1 MPKKSYATP
10 HCHIQ
15 SLDSASQPGDFAKRE
30 VELGTGAITCTDHG
44 WLGAIPAVYELAK
57 KNKLIP
63 ILGVEGYLRDDN
75 CEILGAAGVQKDEK
89 GTYSDYAKYYH
100 FCVHCQDQLAYEALA
115 KELSWSFMNRAERHG
130 QEDKPLFD
138 WRQLERIGG
147 HNVTMTSGCL
157 IGVVQRHL
165 QHEQPELARRYYE
178 KMRAMVKP
186 GNFFVEIFPHK
197 CTHKWE
203 QGVYLKRADGTEKKW
218 GQSKR
223 LRVHA
228 DVLKEPVLE
237 VKASELAAMF
247 HKLKRDG
254 GTVKLIAVKHYHKW
268 EEQEPEEILD
278 IREVEGF
285 VENECRPW
293 SGMQSDYQLGA
304 NRFMLEMA
312 RRYGDPILISDDSH
326 FAYPEAKLV
335 QDAKLTSGSHS
346 WRFHNSYH
354 RQSGDEAWQYFRD
367 AMGVSERDFDEWVDN
382 SYAFRDKFKDF
393 KFKDRVRLA
402 SGRYPENTLRHLKSL
417 IDKHGRM
424 DWGNAAMTDRLKQ
437 EIQLLHKNGTIDL
450 LPYFFLAEE
459 VLDAYTQD
467 GQLTGVGRGSS
478 GGVLIDYL
486 LGITHLN
493 PLKYGLSL
501 DRFLTLDRIKSG
513 KLPDIDM
520 DLPDRDFLIDPDNGW
535 LIKNFGD
542 KAAAISTKIGLRLKS
557 SIKDVMRSRYGSV
570 PGEIEGL
577 CNRIPNPP
585 QGINDEDW
593 VFGYTADDGKE
604 VRGFIEES
612 PDLQEF
618 VKKYPQEW
626 EIVRGMLGIHRGFS
640 RHASGWV
647 IADEPISNFLPIC
660 KISGY
665 PTTQYDMVGVEARGG
680 LKMDFLGL
688 GTLRWIQDCIK
699 LIQERH
705 GGGIRKE
712 PMKIDGVR
720 VWGHQ
725 QVCDRDGKWYSIWEL
740 PSDQGVYRDI
750 VEGRSETVFQLNT
763 KGAQQWMREFNH
775 WVKGEEGRRKAIASI
790 MDVANFTSLDRP
802 GPLDAH
808 VEDTDGIDGEPG
820 KKYNMLQEYARRAR
834 GLPPIGDVQSLTRM
848 LPETHGILVT
858 QEGLERVYRDL
869 TGCSGSE
876 ATEFRGNI
884 AKKKMEKVEAAYPA
898 FMERA
903 SQKIGPEEARKV
915 WDMMVTF
922 GRYGFNLS
930 HAVAYAIT
938 AYACAWLKHHFPLEW
953 WTAVLKNEPKKKILE
968 KHWSHCKHLVLPPDV
983 RYSRDAFCVEG
994 ESIRMPLSFLQG
1006 VGESAH
1012 AEIVEGLPYEN
1023 IEDFCKKVY
1032 ERRRRNAFPA
1042 VKKDGSPKLDK
1053 AGQQMMSLGRSSLH
1067 SGVMTKLILSGVM
1080 DSLFP
1085 PEMLLYEKFME
1096 YNRLTEELKSKKSG
1110 KAPKLATKV
1119 DAAAR
1124 LDTLSR
1130 YQARKAI
1137 LPVASES
1144 LLAVMLRSNQVAG
1157 LTLTSSG
1164 EYRYSPT
1171 VQSYEG
1177 ADDLKVFWDRIA
1189 AARIQLPSATLCH
1202 EGANLRRFE
1211 KDFDPKGQSVCVG
1224 AFLYVQKVEPFTYV
1238 RNEKTQRALRVYAD
1252 SCGEEFVFVAW
1263 PDRKT
1268 GKQVI
1273 NLEGGE
1279 IIFAILSRYRQDKG
1293 SSVEAAQIIKA
1304 APKDGEE
1311 SSSDVGTDS
1320 EGN

>member
-1 MPKKSYATP
+1 MSKKSFVSP
-10 HCHIQ
+10 HVHVQ

-30 VELGTGAITCTDHG
+30 VELGTGALTCTDHG

-57 KNKLIP
+57 KNKLVP
-63 ILGVEGYLRDDN
+63 ILGIEGYLRDDD
-75 CEILGAAGVQKDEK
+75 CQILRGAGIAKNDK
-89 GTYSDYAKYYH
+89 GTYADYAKYFH
-100 FCVHCQDQLAYEALA
+100 FCVHCQDQQAYEALV
-115 KELSWSFMNRAERHG
+115 KETSWSFMNRAERHG
-130 QEDKPLFD
+130 SEEKPLFN
-138 WRQLERIGG
+138 WEQLERIGG

-165 QHEQPELARRYYE
+165 MHEQPDVARRYYE

-186 GNFFVEIFPHK
+186 GNFYVEIFPHR

-203 QGVYLKRADGTEKKW
+203 QGVFLRMLNGTEKKFNQ
-218 GQSKR
+218 GKR
-223 LRVHA
+223 LRIMA
-228 DVLKEPVLE
+228 PDSLKEPME
-237 VKASELAAMF
+237 CKAYELARLFPKMIAA
-247 HKLKRDG
+247 G
-254 GTVKLIAVKHYHKW
+254 PVTLISVKHYHKW
-268 EEQEPEEILD
+268 EDIEPILVSGV
-278 IREVEGF
+278 REVEEF

-293 SGMQSDYQLGA
+293 SANSTDYQLA
-304 NRFMLEMA
+304 TNRFVLELA
-312 RRYGDPILISDDSH
+312 RKYGDPVLISDDAH

-354 RQSGDEAWQYFRD
+354 RQSGDEAWAHFRD
-367 AMGVSERDFDEWVDN
+367 TLQISEREFDSWIDN

-393 KFKDRVRLA
+393 KFKDRTRLA
-402 SGRYPENTLRHLKSL
+402 TKRYPENTLAHLKTL

-424 DWGNAAMTDRLKQ
+424 DWGNQIMKDRLKR
-437 EIQLLHKNGTIDL
+437 EIDLLHRNGTIDL
-450 LPYFFLAEE
+450 FPYFFLAEE
-459 VLDAYTQD
+459 VLGAYTAA
-467 GQLTGVGRGSS
+467 GRLTGVGRGSS
-478 GGVLIDYL
+478 GGVLIDFL

-520 DLPDRDFLIDPDNGW
+520 DLPDRDFLMDPEKGW

-542 KAAAISTKIGLRLKS
+542 RAAAISTKIGLRLKS
-557 SIKDVMRSRYGSV
+557 SIKDVMRSRHGSV
-570 PGEIEGL
+570 PVDIEVL

-593 VFGYTADDGKE
+593 VFGYTSDDGKE
-604 VRGFIEES
+604 VKGYLEES
-612 PDLQEF
+612 PELRAFTERYPVEWGI
-618 VKKYPQEW
+618 VK
-626 EIVRGMLGIHRGFS
+626 GMLGIHRGFS

-647 IADEPISNFLPIC
+647 IADEPISDFLPCC

-665 PTTQYDMVGVEARGG
+665 MTTQYDMVGVEARGG

-688 GTLRWIQDCIK
+688 GTLLWIEDCIK
-699 LIQERH
+699 LVQERH
-705 GGGIRKE
+705 GGGLRTE
-712 PMKIDGVR
+712 PQLIDGVR

-725 QVCDRDGKWYSIWEL
+725 QICDKQGKWFSIWEL
-740 PSDQGVYRDI
+740 PSDPGVYLDI

-775 WVKGEEGRRKAIASI
+775 WVAGQQGKKKAIASI

-808 VEDTDGIDGEPG
+808 VVDAAGVDGEPG

-834 GLPPIGDVQSLTRM
+834 GLPPIGDVASLTRM

-858 QEGLERVYRDL
+858 QEGLEKVFQQL
-869 TGCSGSE
+869 TDCSGSE

-903 SQKIGPEEARKV
+903 SKKIGEAEARKV
-915 WDMMVTF
+915 WDMIVTF

-938 AYACAWLKHHFPLEW
+938 AYACAWLKHHYPLEW
-953 WTAVLKNEPKKKILE
+953 WTAVLCNEDKKKILE
-968 KHWSHCKHLVLPPDV
+968 KHWSHCKHLVMPPDV
-983 RYSRDAFCVEG
+983 RYSKARFAVEG
-994 ESIRMPLSFLQG
+994 TRIRMPLSFIQG

-1012 AEIVEGLPYEN
+1012 AEIVEGLPYQD
-1023 IEDFCKKVY
+1023 IEDFCKKIY
-1032 ERRRRNAFPA
+1032 ERRVRLATPA
-1042 VKKDGSPKLDK
+1042 VDKEGNPKLDK
-1053 AGQQMMSLGRSSLH
+1053 LGKQMLTMGRSALH

-1085 PEMLLYEKFME
+1085 AEYLLSEKFYE
-1096 YNRLTEELKSKKSG
+1096 YHRLTEELKNQKKG
-1110 KAPKLATKV
+1110 KVKKISVKV
-1119 DAAAR
+1119 DQAAR
-1124 LDTLSR
+1124 MDTLAR
-1130 YQARKAI
+1130 YQARKAV
-1137 LPVASES
+1137 LPIASES
-1144 LLAVMLRSNQVAG
+1144 LLETLKNSNQVQG
-1157 LTLTSSG
+1157 LIDTDG
-1164 EYRYSPT
+1164 VYRFQPT
-1171 VQSYEG
+1171 KTNPELNDEVKNFMARCDAAKIGIPSTGIWCRE
-1177 ADDLKVFWDRIA
+1177 ADDLREFN
-1189 AARIQLPSATLCH
+1189 H
-1202 EGANLRRFE
+1202 
-1211 KDFDPKGQSVCVG
+1211 DFDPKGQTMVIG
-1224 AFLYVQKVEPFTYV
+1224 AFLYIQKTEVFSYV
-1238 RNEKTQRALRVYAD
+1238 RNDKPMRAIRVFAD

-1268 GKQVI
+1268 NKQTMH
-1273 NLEGGE
+1273 LEGGE
-1279 IIFAILSRYRQDKG
+1279 IVFALLSRYRQDK
-1293 SSVEAAQIIKA
+1293 SASVEAVITIKA

-1311 SSSDVGTDS
+1311 SSS
-1320 EGN
+1320 